1 MPENGGSP
9 PDRATIEVE
18 PSTAEW
24 GARNDRWSDDL
35 LELRQRLEREL
46 PQEVEPAGVGEGKLG
61 VELIP
66 IVVALGSAGVFTAM
80 VDVFRAWLS
89 EKPGRREITATIKG
103 PDGERTV
110 TVTGD
115 NVQSGDLATTL
126 QEVVRQSPA

>member
-1 MPENGGSP
+1 MSDSDESP
-9 PDRATIEVE
+9 SVPVTIEVA

-24 GARNDRWSDDL
+24 GAQNDRWSEDL

-46 PQEVEPAGVGEGKLG
+46 PTEVEPAKVEDGKLG
-61 VELIP
+61 LELIP
-66 IVVALGSAGVFTAM
+66 IVVALGSAGVFAAM

-126 QEVVRQSPA
+126 QEVARQSPP